1 MQIPTFGSKN
11 IAELRGRLGVT
22 QPEFGQLFGVHWMTV
37 SKWERG
43 GLQPNAYQTAMMNEF
58 WKATKKRKM
67 NDDVKALLIG
77 MGIAAA
83 LFFLL
88 SLARK

>member
-1 MQIPTFGSKN
+1 MQVRSFASRSIIN
-11 IAELRGRLGVT
+11 LRSRLGLT
-22 QPEFGQLFGVHWMTV
+22 QPEFGQLFGIHWMTV

-43 GLQPNAYQTAMMNEF
+43 LLEPTAYQTALMNEF
-58 WKATKKRKM
+58 LTATKKREV
-67 NDDVKALLIG
+67 DVQVKAILIG

-88 SLARK
+88 SAARK